1 MEKEGVKLQA
11 AQLAFYQGQG
21 QQRQAQGG
29 PQNGGQRGKGRG
41 RGRGGRGR
49 GRGGRGDSADG
60 WSGQQQPHG
69 RNFACYNCVKDSEAD
84 EAVKVL
90 EQLTQHPPEDIGVVI
105 KGVEIQHQ
113 SRSRYPAPVPA
124 PDHQTRHGGENRSSP
139 GATRPQGST
148 TIDLWVWGSLV

>member
-1 MEKEGVKLQA
+1 MVDREEKEGVEEEEEEEEEEEAEETALTD
-11 AQLAFYQGQG
+11 
-21 QQRQAQGG
+21 G
-29 PQNGGQRGKGRG
+29 PDN
-41 RGRGGRGR
+41 
-49 GRGGRGDSADG
+49 SN
-60 WSGQQQPHG
+60 HM
-69 RNFACYNCVKDSEAD
+69 DSEAD